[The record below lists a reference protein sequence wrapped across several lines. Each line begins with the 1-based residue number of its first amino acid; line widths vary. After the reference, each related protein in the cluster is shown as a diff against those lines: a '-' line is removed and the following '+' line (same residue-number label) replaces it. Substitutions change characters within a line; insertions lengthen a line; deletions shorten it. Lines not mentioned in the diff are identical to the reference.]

1 MEIRSSQSAIGL
13 TVREGDDELQESGSW
28 TWNDTG
34 VEGVRTHT
42 TVCVY
47 ITVGTAPLVL
57 PTMERKKQSEWC
69 GTLFFLSS
77 VERKVVFFDAN
88 VVGMHAWWRHTLFG
102 NQNYQSMDPPQPHEP
117 PKRKNRKLVVAQ
129 LRVLQTEILELS
141 CQIAACAVHR
151 EPCLPTISSSL
162 EMDRGRRRRASC
174 GVVTSTSSSH
184 SCVEPSSP
192 SVVLPEERR
201 GSSSSPNNHKMWLLK
216 QDIRAH
222 EEQIQSI
229 LQNMISSSGTNN
241 NNHIAKE
248 EGYDDRTRKLSEG

>member
-1 MEIRSSQSAIGL
+1 M
-13 TVREGDDELQESGSW
+13 
-28 TWNDTG
+28 
-34 VEGVRTHT
+34 
-42 TVCVY
+42 
-47 ITVGTAPLVL
+47 
-57 PTMERKKQSEWC
+57 
-69 GTLFFLSS
+69 
-77 VERKVVFFDAN
+77 FFDAN

-201 GSSSSPNNHKMWLLK
+201 GSTTGSSPNNHKMWLLK